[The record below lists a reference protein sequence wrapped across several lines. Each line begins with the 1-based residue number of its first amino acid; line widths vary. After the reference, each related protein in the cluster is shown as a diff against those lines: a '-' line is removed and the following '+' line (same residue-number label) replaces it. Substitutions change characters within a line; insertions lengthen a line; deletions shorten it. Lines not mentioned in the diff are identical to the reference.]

1 VSTPPLPASFA
12 DPGEQLDRVATG
24 FGFTE
29 GPAWRDEGGS
39 LVFSDIPGDTL
50 HRFDPTGAVS
60 VYRRPSRKGNGNTF
74 DAEGRLLTCQH
85 AASRLVREEG
95 DELVVLAD
103 SFEGR
108 ELNSPN
114 DVVVAVDGSVYFT
127 DPIYGRR
134 DYFGVPRQA
143 ELEFRGLY
151 RVTADGELELLAR
164 DFGQP
169 NGLCFSPD
177 GTVLYVN
184 DTERRHIRVYALGAD
199 GSLSGGEVFA
209 ELTGDEPGV
218 PDGMKV
224 DAGGNVWCSGPGGIH
239 VFDTATRLIGVLR
252 VPEPVGNFAWGGA
265 TRHDLYICATTSLY
279 RLRTRI
285 AGHRPH

>member
-1 VSTPPLPASFA
+1 MRTPPLPASIA
-12 DPGEQLDRVATG
+12 DPTEQIHRVATG

-29 GPAWRDEGGS
+29 GPAWRDEGGY

-50 HRFDPTGAVS
+50 HRFDPSGGVS
-60 VYRRPSRKGNGNTF
+60 VHRRPSRKGNGNTV
-74 DAEGRLLTCQH
+74 DAAGRLLTCEH

-114 DVVVAVDGSVYFT
+114 DVVVAADGSVYFT

-134 DYFGVPRQA
+134 DYFGVPRQP
-143 ELEFRGLY
+143 ELDFRGLY
-151 RVTADGELELLAR
+151 RVAADGELKLLAR

-169 NGLCFSPD
+169 NGLCFAPD
-177 GTVLYVN
+177 GALLYVN
-184 DTERRHIRVYALGAD
+184 DTEARHIRVYAVDAG

-209 ELTGDEPGV
+209 ELTGEEPGA

-224 DAGGNVWCSGPGGIH
+224 DAEGNVWCTGPGGIH
-239 VFDTATRLIGVLR
+239 VFDIAARLVGVLR
-252 VPEPVGNFAWGGA
+252 VPETVGNFAWGGA
-265 TRHDLYICATTSLY
+265 TRHDLYICATASLY